1 VASKG
6 TAFYRL
12 HLPAALFVQV
22 VTLLA
27 NGCPTT
33 AIVAAF
39 GLDARTVAAWHQRA
53 GAHSACVQVQADELR
68 IKKHG
73 GVVWIAVAVAV
84 AVAVALALALAV
96 AGRRWLGAVV
106 PVSRDGALADRLAQ
120 LVRRCAVPGAPPH
133 GPLVW
138 GVDGWVPM

>member
-27 NGCPTT
+27 YGCPTT
-33 AIVAAF
+33 AIGAAF

-53 GAHSACVQVQADELR
+53 GAHSACVQVQADKLR

-73 GVVWIAVAVAV
+73 GVVWIAVAVA
-84 AVAVALALALAV
+84 LALAV

-106 PVSRDGALADRLAQ
+106 QVSRDGTLADRLAQ